1 MRNFLFRN
9 VSLVDKTGRGEGKKK
24 KKEKNSFGHGDT
36 E

>member
-9 VSLVDKTGRGEGKKK
+9 VSLVDKTGEEGEKKK
-24 KKEKNSFGHGDT
+24 GKNSFGHGDT

>member
-9 VSLVDKTGRGEGKKK
+9 VSLVDKTGGGEKKK
-24 KKEKNSFGHGDT
+24 GKNSFGHGDT